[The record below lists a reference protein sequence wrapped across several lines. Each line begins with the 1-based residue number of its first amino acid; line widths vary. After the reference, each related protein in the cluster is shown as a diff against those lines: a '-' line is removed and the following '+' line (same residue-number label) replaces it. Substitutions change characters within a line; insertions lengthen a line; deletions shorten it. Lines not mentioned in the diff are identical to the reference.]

1 MIIQNNNKIPH
12 VSAFIR
18 LYGESLE
25 KLACNFE
32 RPIVFKRLNKT
43 ENRYHDIMARL
54 GQTIYI
60 SEEEVGKLGL
70 TDPEILAVIAHEIG
84 HVIYSTN
91 SWQPYCEERADS
103 VAADLGLGKQMIS
116 AIEKI
121 IESRKYPQLTSNLV
135 ARIHF
140 LQNMMGNK

>member
-1 MIIQNNNKIPH
+1 MILQNNIPY

-18 LYGESLE
+18 MYGESLD
-25 KLACNFE
+25 KLANHIE
-32 RPIVFKRLNKT
+32 KPIIFKSLNKID
-43 ENRYHDIMARL
+43 NQYNDIMVRF
-54 GQTIYI
+54 GHTIYI

-70 TDPEILAVIAHEIG
+70 TDPEILAVIAHEVG

-103 VAADLGLGKQMIS
+103 VAADLGLGSQMIS

-121 IESRKYPQLTSNLV
+121 IDSRKYSQLTSNLV

-140 LQNMMGNK
+140 LQNMMGK

>member
-1 MIIQNNNKIPH
+1 MILQNTNNIPQ

-18 LYGESLE
+18 MYGTSLE
-25 KLACNFE
+25 KLAGHVE
-32 RPIVFKRLNKT
+32 KPIIFKRLRKIDN
-43 ENRYHDIMARL
+43 EYNDIMVRL

-70 TDPEILAVIAHEIG
+70 TDPEILAVIAHEVG

-103 VAADLGLGKQMIS
+103 VAADLGLGSQMIS

-121 IESRKYPQLTSNLV
+121 IDSRKYSQLTSNLV

-140 LQNMMGNK
+140 LQNMMGK